1 MRLVGELGGHL
12 NQAVMLAGIVIA
24 IVRWRRHPWTSRL
37 VVIALALP
45 LLVTFL
51 LPLNLPPV
59 RLWLEHMEGSQRS
72 LLLSLDSTLWK
83 TARAASYVLLLVVTL
98 GPRAE
103 RRRDD
108 SQSRD
113 RVEGGAS

>member
-1 MRLVGELGGHL
+1 
-12 NQAVMLAGIVIA
+12 
-24 IVRWRRHPWTSRL
+24 

-45 LLVTFL
+45 LLVTLVF
-51 LPLNLPPV
+51 PLNLPFV
-59 RLWLEHMEGSQRS
+59 EQWLERMPGSQRS
-72 LLLSLDSTLWK
+72 LLLCLDSALWK

-98 GPRAE
+98 GSRGD

-113 RVEGGAS
+113 PIEGGVS